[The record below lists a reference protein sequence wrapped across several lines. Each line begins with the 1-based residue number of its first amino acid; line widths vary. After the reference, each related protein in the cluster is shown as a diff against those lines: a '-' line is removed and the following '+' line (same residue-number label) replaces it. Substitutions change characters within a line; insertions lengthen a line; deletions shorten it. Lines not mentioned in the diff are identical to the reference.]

1 MKTLIEKLQNH
12 PQLSG
17 YKLNIQNKES
27 FELFFVKG
35 KLETVRATDTCDQ
48 AVTVYADHD
57 GCKGDSQFF
66 VYAST
71 TDEELDDLIEKAA
84 AKALLIANENYELPG
99 KEEGDYQVESNFRDY
114 DPVELATTM
123 AQTVFAA
130 NTLANG
136 SLNSVEIFINKY
148 HDTVINSNGLHKTQV
163 RYDAMVEAIPT
174 YNGERESV
182 ELYEQY
188 NFSSLNV
195 ETLRAE
201 IADKM
206 EEVQARYE
214 AVKPDFPL
222 EGDVI
227 LNKLELENLFTSI
240 AGDLNYATV
249 YGHTNVFQKGDAI
262 QEHLTGDPITIT
274 MEGESQGSVASRK
287 FDGDGLSLRNAV
299 IVENG
304 KAVSYYGSNRFGQY
318 LGETPTGNLGCCHV
332 APGSLDDADL
342 KTGLEVVSMSGLQ
355 VDFYND
361 YVGGEVRLAYYY
373 KDGKKIPV
381 TGVSITGKLREVLNH
396 IRLSKAEALHDSY
409 VGPAKARL
417 SCMKIF

>member
-1 MKTLIEKLQNH
+1 MKTLMEKLQNH

-17 YKLNIQNKES
+17 YKVNVQNKES

-35 KLETVRATDTCDQ
+35 KLETVRSTDTCDQ
-48 AVTVYADHD
+48 TVTVYADHD
-57 GCKGDSQFF
+57 GCKGDAMFC

-71 TDEELDDLIEKAA
+71 TDEELDELIEKAA
-84 AKALLIANENYELPG
+84 AKALLISNENYELPR
-99 KEEGDYQVESNFRDY
+99 KEEGEYAVESNFRDY
-114 DPVELATTM
+114 APVELATTI

-130 NTLANG
+130 NTVEHG

-148 HDTVINSNGLHKTQV
+148 HDTVMNSNGLHKTQI

-188 NFSSLNV
+188 NFSSLDV
-195 ETLRAE
+195 DVLRAE
-201 IADKM
+201 IAEKM

-214 AVKPDFPL
+214 AVKPDFQL

-227 LNKLELENLFTSI
+227 LHKLELENLFTSI
-240 AGDLNYATV
+240 AGNLNYAAV
-249 YGHTNVFQKGDAI
+249 YGHTNVFQKGDAV
-262 QEHLTGDPITIT
+262 QADLTGDPITIA
-274 MEGESQGSVASRK
+274 MEGQTHGSVASRN
-287 FDGDGLSLRNAV
+287 FDGDGLTLRDTV
-299 IVENG
+299 VVEKG
-304 KAVSYYGSNRFGQY
+304 KAVSYYGANRFGQY
-318 LGETPTGNLGCCHV
+318 LGENPTGNLGCCHV
-332 APGSLDDADL
+332 APGSLEEADL

-381 TGVSITGKLREVLNH
+381 TGVSITGKLRDVLNH
-396 IRLSKAEALHDSY
+396 IRLSKEEAIHDSY